1 MDTWTK
7 QPGYPVIEVRQ
18 EAQRDEP
25 LELALAQS
33 RFLYDYDPGHSE
45 PDASLWRI
53 PGAVKGGAT
62 ANARAVSPFVTLIEE
77 RHAVVPLPVS
87 APAQDDGP
95 LIIVNAGRTGFFR
108 VNYSA
113 EMWERSRPAIETK
126 ALPTAE
132 RLGLAADAFALMRA
146 GYLPATQFLS
156 LARAYAEEREYPV
169 WSDLVGSG
177 MGKILGETVEAPF
190 SAYARSPA
198 GPTRTGWEPQPN
210 ESTRRPAPHG
220 AARDRALRG
229 GPGHR

>member
-1 MDTWTK
+1 M
-7 QPGYPVIEVRQ
+7 VEVRQ

-33 RFLYDYDPGHSE
+33 RFLYDYDPAFGE
-45 PDASLWRI
+45 PDPSLWRI
-53 PGAVKGGAT
+53 PVAVKGGAT

-77 RHAVVPLPVS
+77 RHAIVPLPIN
-87 APAQDDGP
+87 APAQGDGP

-113 EMWERSRPAIETK
+113 EMWEHSRPAIEAK

-156 LARAYAEEREYPV
+156 LAPAYAQEREYSV
-169 WSDLVGSG
+169 WSDLVGS
-177 MGKILGETVEAPF
+177 MGWVANVLAGEAFEAQF
-190 SAYARSPA
+190 NVFARSLLKPIVA
-198 GPTRTGWEPQPN
+198 HLGWEPQPN
-210 ESTRRPAPHG
+210 ESHLDAL
-220 AARDRALRG
+220 LRG
-229 GPGHR
+229 MVLHEIGPLRRGPGHR